1 MKKLAIAFIICLIPF
16 LCNAGMNPYVAGAI
30 PTAASSCSVDN
41 DEIGTRVDT
50 TNADT
55 SKDVA
60 KCFLE
65 VADCSGTLAKGFIA
79 DYYTTTWTAKIC
91 IYSYDNDAP
100 DDGDGRLS
108 CSGVITGDATSGV
121 TWVSADMDTAES
133 VTQGTSYW
141 KCIFV
146 NVDSADV
153 LNGRTNSGKTGT
165 LYYMGASG
173 FYADPPEDLSGTWN
187 TTESDPVT
195 SAYVTIQ

>member
-108 CSGVITGDATSGV
+108 CSGVITAYLSMSIVQTYS
-121 TWVSADMDTAES
+121 TAELT
-133 VTQGTSYW
+133 VAKRGRFITWEHQVFMPILQKTLVGHGTRQRV
-141 KCIFV
+141 IQLP
-146 NVDSADV
+146 V
-153 LNGRTNSGKTGT
+153 L
-165 LYYMGASG
+165 M
-173 FYADPPEDLSGTWN
+173 
-187 TTESDPVT
+187 
-195 SAYVTIQ
+195 